1 MCVWRYFSNASV
13 CTAYPSAAVFQKN
26 VDIVFV
32 LEMMVKM
39 YDVFVVETTV
49 QLNFFVDLK

>member
-1 MCVWRYFSNASV
+1 MWRYFSNASV
-13 CTAYPSAAVFQKN
+13 CTDYPSAAVFQKN